1 VNQTFS
7 ETYHEGWILKPDRN
21 DRIILSIVMK
31 EGKCNWREKYSFDV
45 FCMQDTQWR
54 NYLFTFS
61 YQAWFI
67 SYSILALKHWT
78 WIRQH
83 MLSCVRVPTSVLT
96 ILLQKVFLELG
107 NGNMSSEMD
116 MKETE

>member
-1 VNQTFS
+1 
-7 ETYHEGWILKPDRN
+7 
-21 DRIILSIVMK
+21 
-31 EGKCNWREKYSFDV
+31 
-45 FCMQDTQWR
+45 
-54 NYLFTFS
+54 
-61 YQAWFI
+61 
-67 SYSILALKHWT
+67 
-78 WIRQH
+78 